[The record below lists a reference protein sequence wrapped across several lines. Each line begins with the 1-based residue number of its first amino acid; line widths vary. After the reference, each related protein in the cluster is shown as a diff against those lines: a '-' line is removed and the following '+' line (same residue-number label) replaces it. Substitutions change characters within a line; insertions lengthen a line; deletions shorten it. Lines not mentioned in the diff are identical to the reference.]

1 MSAEDPTAEDSKT
14 EYSMVV
20 NGSLVVVP
28 HDEVSY
34 DEVTS
39 IAYPV
44 PPAPDTKFHVAYK
57 DAKAPESKGILKKG
71 GVVTIKED
79 GTEFDV
85 SPTGKS

>member
-1 MSAEDPTAEDSKT
+1 MSVGNSTAET
-14 EYSMVV
+14 EYSMTV

-34 DEVTS
+34 EEVTS
-39 IAYPV
+39 IAFPV
-44 PPAPDTKFHVAYK
+44 PPVPDAKYHVLY
-57 DAKAPESKGILKKG
+57 DHAKAPQEKGKLKKG
-71 GVVTIKED
+71 EVVTIKKD

>member
-1 MSAEDPTAEDSKT
+1 MSVEDPTAEGSET

-34 DEVTS
+34 EEVTS

-44 PPAPDTKFHVAYK
+44 PPAPDMKFHVVY
-57 DAKAPESKGILKKG
+57 DHAKAPDSKGILKKG
-71 GVVTIKED
+71 GVVTIKKD

>member
-1 MSAEDPTAEDSKT
+1 MSVEDLTAENSKT
-14 EYSMVV
+14 EYSMAV

-34 DEVTS
+34 TEVTS

-44 PPAPDTKFHVAYK
+44 PPRPDAKFHVVY
-57 DAKAPESKGILKKG
+57 DNAKAPQPSGILKPG

-79 GTEFDV
+79 GTTFDV